1 MMMLEEIFKDKKAEN
16 SDQFNLRIHRGL
28 SWLKK
33 AKQLDQELDL
43 QFIALWVSF
52 NAIYAQDLLMTQ
64 DKQSLRQF
72 LHLICQKDQEDK
84 IYNILWE
91 KYSQPIRV
99 LLDNQYIYQG
109 FWDYQNQKISLDACK
124 TGLLEEKQKV
134 LHALGQKDSVD
145 ILMVLF
151 NRLYTL
157 RNQIVHGGATYNSS
171 VNRPQLKDACRIL
184 DALLPVFILVLLE
197 NAHSLDL
204 GKPFYPV
211 VQVS

>member
-52 NAIYAQDLLMTQ
+52 NAIYAQDLLMSQ

-91 KYSQPIRV
+91 KYSQPIRL

>member
-33 AKQLDQELDL
+33 AKLLDQELDL

-52 NAIYAQDLLMTQ
+52 NAIYAQDLLISQ

-91 KYSQPIRV
+91 KYSQPIRL

-197 NAHSLDL
+197 NAPSLDL